1 MRNLKFSNLTLK
13 DKSTILKWRN
23 SKHVSQFMK
32 KKRITSEEHDEWF
45 KERLKKK
52 SLYTLIVNFN
62 KEQIGL
68 IQIEKLKKKHCNA
81 GFYIAKKKYS
91 YLTFLII
98 NMLHYKIF
106 YEHKFRVI
114 KSYINLKNKK
124 IRKLNK
130 MCGYVENK
138 KLDKNF
144 VFTRLA
150 YLKWLKSL
158 GYKYLKGN
166 YGNI

>member
-1 MRNLKFSNLTLK
+1 MRNLKFSNLTTK
-13 DKSTILKWRN
+13 DKSTIFKWRN
-23 SKHVSQFMK
+23 SKHVSQFMTK
-32 KKRITSEEHDEWF
+32 KKVSSDEHNKWF
-45 KERLKKK
+45 RERLKKK
-52 SLYTLIVNFN
+52 SSFAWIINFN
-62 KEQIGL
+62 KEKIGL
-68 IQIEKLKKKHCNA
+68 IQIENLKKKNCNA

-106 YEHKFRVI
+106 YEHKFKVI

-130 MCGYVENK
+130 MCGYEESK
-138 KLDKNF
+138 KLGKNF
-144 VFTRLA
+144 VLTRLV
-150 YLKWLKSL
+150 YIKWLKSL